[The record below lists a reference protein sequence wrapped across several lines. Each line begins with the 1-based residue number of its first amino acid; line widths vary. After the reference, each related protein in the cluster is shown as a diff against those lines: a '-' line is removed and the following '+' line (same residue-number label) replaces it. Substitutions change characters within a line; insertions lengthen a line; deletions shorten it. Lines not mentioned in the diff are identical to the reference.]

1 LDGVSEVVGVSEKMF
16 SQEQYEQL
24 RSFPEIT
31 GDELIRYFTLAPA
44 DVAFVDPG
52 KGRGPGD
59 RLGLA
64 VQLATLP
71 WLGFVP
77 DDVASA
83 PQAAVARL
91 ADQLGVEPGAL
102 RTYGQRAQTRSD
114 HLKLV
119 IKYLKWKTAPDGRR
133 TMKELAQFMLDRAM
147 EHDSPTLLFNLARE
161 YLMASKVV
169 RPSAVTLAKMVGN
182 ARADAAK
189 LTSQKVGHLLTM
201 QMRQDLDLVLM
212 VDVGLG
218 PATALITRLQWLTTP
233 AVDASASAVKTAIE
247 KLLWLRNMDA
257 HKLDLSMLPNERR
270 RFLATVARCSTV
282 QGLERRGDRRYPIL
296 LAFVAQS
303 AVDQLDEV
311 IALFDQ
317 AMSARESRAKA
328 KTDEALVERAKKGE
342 ERQLLVDVILP
353 VLADPGI
360 PDEQVGG
367 ILRGKITM
375 AKLREVMAGSW
386 KPLPKDHG
394 RLSALDASYTYL
406 RQFTPNVLNVID
418 FKGGPGT
425 TDLMAAL
432 AILKELNTSG
442 GRKVPAGAPDS
453 FVPTRYADYLAKAKR
468 DGDDTAY
475 RHYWDLCVIL
485 ALRDGLRSGD
495 VYVPGSRRYADPATY
510 LYTPDQWAPKQGDF
524 CQLVGKPAKA
534 ADALE
539 QGKEELHTALEAMEK
554 ALAGALPDEV
564 GKVRLDADD
573 HLVVPKLT
581 AEDIPAEARELKDEL
596 ASMLPFAPIA
606 SLLIELDGRTGFL
619 ACFTHAGRK
628 KLTQSA
634 EQRRNIL
641 AVLIAMATNLGLA
654 RMSEACGIS
663 YDVLA
668 WTAEWYV
675 REETLR
681 DANTCIVNHH
691 YNLPLA
697 KVFGGG
703 TLSSSDGQRFPVR
716 GKSAQARDMVIHGGR
731 VLSTYTHVSDQW
743 STYGTKILVPVARE
757 AHFALD
763 EFLGN
768 QTDLPIT
775 EHATDTH
782 GATLINFG
790 LFDLVGKALT
800 PRMRDLTKITLVRD
814 DTPTEIAKKYPHAG
828 PLLAARWN
836 EDLVSDCWGDLLRM
850 GGSLKYGQA
859 SASLIVGKWSAAS
872 RQNTMAAAL
881 KEWGM
886 LRRTIHTARYL
897 SDPEYRRRITRQLNK
912 GESLHALRR
921 DLHYAQQGTVTK
933 PHLEQQT
940 EQAWCLTLLTN
951 CVVAWTTEYYTLV
964 VEQLRGEG
972 RSVPDEILSHI
983 SPGHSDNINFF
994 GVINVDIDAELAKLT
1009 GGWRPL
1015 RPAQLRQLGL

>member
-1 LDGVSEVVGVSEKMF
+1 MSERMF
-16 SQEQYEQL
+16 SREQSEQL
-24 RSFPEIT
+24 RSFPEISR
-31 GDELIRYFTLAPA
+31 DELFRYFTLTPA

-52 KGRGPGD
+52 AGRGPGD
-59 RLGLA
+59 RLGMA

-83 PQAAVARL
+83 PPAAVARL
-91 ADQLGVEPGAL
+91 AERLGLDPGAL
-102 RTYGQRAQTRSD
+102 RGYGRRAQTRSD
-114 HLKLV
+114 HLAKVAGHLS
-119 IKYLKWKTAPDGRR
+119 WKTAPDGGREV
-133 TMKELAQFMLDRAM
+133 KELEQFLLDRAM

-161 YLMASKVV
+161 YLMSAKVI
-169 RPSAVTLAKMVGN
+169 RPGAVTLAKMVGS
-182 ARADAAK
+182 ARAGATE
-189 LTSQKVGHLLTM
+189 LTSQQVEHLLTL
-201 QMRQDLDLVLM
+201 QVRQDLDLVLM
-212 VDVGLG
+212 YDAGLG
-218 PATALITRLQWLTTP
+218 MTRLAWLTTG
-233 AVDASASAVKTAIE
+233 AAEATASAVKTSIE
-247 KLLWLRNMDA
+247 KLAWLRNMDA
-257 HKLDLSMLPNERR
+257 HLLDLSVLPNERR
-270 RFLATVARCSTV
+270 RFLAMVGRRSTV
-282 QGLERRGDRRYPIL
+282 QALERRGERRYPIL
-296 LAFVAQS
+296 LALVAQS

-311 IALFDQ
+311 VALFDQ
-317 AMSARESRAKA
+317 AVSARESRARS

-342 ERQLLVDVILP
+342 DRQLLVDVILP
-353 VLADPGI
+353 VLADPSV

-367 ILRGKITM
+367 ILRGKIGM
-375 AKLREVMAGSW
+375 SRLREVMAGPW

-394 RLSALDASYTYL
+394 RLSAMDASYSYL
-406 RQFTPNVLNVID
+406 RQFTPNVLAAID

-425 TDLMAAL
+425 IDLMAAV
-432 AILKELNTSG
+432 AMLKMLNETG
-442 GRKVPAGAPDS
+442 GRKVPADAPDS
-453 FVPTRYADYLAKAKR
+453 FVPARYADYLDKARKG
-468 DGDDTAY
+468 GDDTAY
-475 RHYWDLCVIL
+475 RHFWELCVIL

-510 LYTPDQWAPKQGDF
+510 LYTSAQWKPRQAPY
-524 CQLVGKPAKA
+524 CRLVGKPARA

-539 QGKEELHTALEAMEK
+539 QGKEELHTALAEMEN
-554 ALAGALPDEV
+554 ALAGALPEDT
-564 GKVRLDADD
+564 GTVRLDGDG
-573 HLVVPKLT
+573 HLVISKLT
-581 AEDIPAEARELKDEL
+581 AEDIPAEARELKEEL
-596 ASMLPFAPIA
+596 SGMLPFVPIA

-619 ACFTHAGRK
+619 DYFTHAGGRK
-628 KLTQSA
+628 LAHSP
-634 EQRRNIL
+634 ELRRNIL
-641 AVLIAMATNLGLA
+641 AVLIALATNLGLA

-668 WTAEWYV
+668 WTMEWYV

-681 DANTCIVNHH
+681 EANTVIVNHH
-691 YNLPLA
+691 YGLELS

-703 TLSSSDGQRFPVR
+703 TMSSSDGQRFPVR
-716 GKSAQARDMVIHGGR
+716 GKSLTGRDMVIHGGR

-743 STYGTKILVPVARE
+743 STYGTKIIVPTARE

-768 QTDLPIT
+768 ATDLPVT

-800 PRMRDLTKITLVRD
+800 PRMRDLTKVTLVRD
-814 DTPTEIAKKYPHAG
+814 ATPAQIGKLYPHAG

-836 EDLVSDCWGDLLRM
+836 EDLISDCWPDLLRM

-881 KEWGM
+881 KEWGL

-897 SDPEYRRRITRQLNK
+897 SDPAYRRRITRQLNK

-921 DLHYAQQGTVTK
+921 DLHYAQQGTITK
-933 PHLEQQT
+933 PHLTEQA
-940 EQAWCLTLLTN
+940 EQAWCLTVLTN
-951 CVVAWTTEYYTLV
+951 ALVTWTTEYYTLAV
-964 VEQLRGEG
+964 RQLRADG
-972 RSVPDEILSHI
+972 RSVPGELLSHI
-983 SPGHSDNINFF
+983 SPGHSGNINFF
-994 GVINVDIDAELAKLT
+994 GVINVDIEAELAKLS

-1015 RPAQLRQLGL
+1015 RPAQLRDLGL